1 MQREEI
7 ITQHEAAMLA
17 AASELFGAADDGW
30 ALVPEYEGCAHL
42 VYSYTHQGQ
51 PRVLRVSFRPD
62 RTVDQITAELHFV
75 NDLAVHGVRVSTP
88 VLSRNRAALATI
100 KVDGVPF
107 HLVSLVVKDRGT
119 RIPDSGYRYRDGA
132 PIEEYFQNW
141 GRVLGQMHACAKGQH
156 PISAAVTRPDWF
168 DLHAAELDPSVVSES
183 VALAPTNPF

>member
-88 VLSRNRAALATI
+88 VCLEIGQPWQRSRST
-100 KVDGVPF
+100 
-107 HLVSLVVKDRGT
+107 
-119 RIPDSGYRYRDGA
+119 
-132 PIEEYFQNW
+132 
-141 GRVLGQMHACAKGQH
+141 ACH
-156 PISAAVTRPDWF
+156 FIWSRWW
-168 DLHAAELDPSVVSES
+168 
-183 VALAPTNPF
+183 